1 MDINSLDKQSNT
13 TYLLLVCNFRGN
25 GMNRV
30 KQYEIVK
37 SVLDKYDPM
46 GLLDM
51 GAPSDEYSEEA
62 TIIESTI
69 NQSKGFFSIKK
80 IVENAFVTQ
89 FGECPNRT
97 ICAKIANEISCE
109 FHFENFCDE
118 LRENET
124 LKGKIEVDDYVVRL
138 KLHDDFIV
146 EYLGNNTTIN
156 GKFYYDV
163 EEQDILETFC
173 AFCTDDY
180 VYVEYNHKHYC
191 PAFALTRLS
200 YFDVFSKDKFSQK
213 KIKHPKDVKRVFG
226 KNGLIL

>member
-1 MDINSLDKQSNT
+1 
-13 TYLLLVCNFRGN
+13 
-25 GMNRV
+25 MNRV

-46 GLLDM
+46 GLLNM
-51 GAPSDEYSEEA
+51 GAPCDEYSQEA
-62 TIIESTI
+62 GIIERLI
-69 NQSKGFFSIKK
+69 NETKHSVSIRK
-80 IVENAFVTQ
+80 IVESTFLTQ
-89 FGECPNRT
+89 FNQLPNRT
-97 ICAKIANEISCE
+97 ICAKIANDISCNL
-109 FHFENFCDE
+109 HFENFCDE

-124 LKGKIEVDDYVVRL
+124 LKDKIEVDDYVVRL

-146 EYLGNNTTIN
+146 EYLDNNTTIN

-173 AFCTDDY
+173 AFCTDDC
-180 VYVEYNHKHYC
+180 VYVEYNRKHYC

-200 YFDVFSKDKFSQK
+200 YFDVFRKDKFSQK
-213 KIKHPKDVKRVFG
+213 KIKHPKDVKRVFD